1 MKLKRCLMEDSDYN
15 RECDELQERINLI
28 GGAEYGV

>member
-1 MKLKRCLMEDSDYN
+1 MESLIKDNYN
-15 RECDELQERINLI
+15 KECADLQERINLI